1 VSGFDTIAVV
11 DWSARA
17 QPSPRRESA
26 DSIWIGIARDGAVH
40 CTYHRTRAEAQAALG
55 ALFEAELAAG
65 RRVLAGFDFPFGYPK
80 GFARAVT
87 GSDDPLGVWEAL
99 AQRIEDRPDNA
110 NNRFVVAAELND
122 LFPGIGPFWGCPTGH
137 DDPRLPAKGT
147 ARRDHGMAERR
158 AVEQLLPGAQPCWK
172 LFTIGSVGSQAL
184 LGIPRLQALRER
196 FGEALAV
203 RPFESHDAAI
213 VLVELFP
220 SLIVKTVA
228 ALHQPNEIK
237 DRAQVRVLAQAL
249 ARLEPLRLE
258 AMTREG
264 CTLEGWI
271 LGLGHEGALHAAAL
285 AGQRAAA

>member
-1 VSGFDTIAVV
+1 
-11 DWSARA
+11 
-17 QPSPRRESA
+17 
-26 DSIWIGIARDGAVH
+26 
-40 CTYHRTRAEAQAALG
+40 
-55 ALFEAELAAG
+55 
-65 RRVLAGFDFPFGYPK
+65 
-80 GFARAVT
+80 
-87 GSDDPLGVWEAL
+87 
-99 AQRIEDRPDNA
+99 
-110 NNRFVVAAELND
+110 
-122 LFPGIGPFWGCPTGH
+122 
-137 DDPRLPAKGT
+137 
-147 ARRDHGMAERR
+147 
-158 AVEQLLPGAQPCWK
+158 
-172 LFTIGSVGSQAL
+172 L